1 MRVPGRR
8 HWRATGIAGIL
19 ATVVA
24 VGGLLLGHGPVSV
37 RAARTDVKIAMPG
50 PTSLDPAGQS
60 DIDSAAVAGQLF
72 ESLTTFDTGLVL
84 RPALAQTW
92 DVSGDGQHVTFHLR
106 SGLIFSDGKPL
117 TGADVVRS
125 WLRIIDPQRPSPL
138 ATLMLDVKG
147 ARGYLT
153 GAISDPAQVGIHA
166 QGQEVIVDLE
176 RPGADFPSVVASP
189 TFAVMPAPGDCAS
202 AVVLGQCGVS
212 SGGYTLTA
220 STDAELTLTANP
232 HYWAG
237 TPAIQTVHVLIDL
250 GGRSPVD
257 VFSAGDVDSTPI
269 ASNDASWIRFDRE
282 LGPSLRTTSSLS
294 VTYLGFD
301 TSKPPFD
308 DPDVRRAIGQAVDW
322 PRIVELGT
330 FGGDVPATSM
340 VPPGIPGRSDTSWL
354 PPHDPAGARALLAK
368 AGYPDGKG
376 FADVALGGGVL
387 SSAIAAE
394 LKRELGITVRIENYD
409 DYFTRLSTDPPGMWA
424 LGWVAD
430 YPGQNDFLGVLLESG
445 ASGNYGH
452 WSSPEF
458 DAAIAQAL
466 ASREPARVSAAF
478 DSALA
483 IVQSDVPAIPLAYP
497 APSWS
502 LTREGL
508 LGAGV
513 SGLGIPRFAGL
524 SWAQ

>member
-1 MRVPGRR
+1 MRVAGRR

-19 ATVVA
+19 ASIVA
-24 VGGLLLGHGPVSV
+24 IGGLLLGHGPALV
-37 RAARTDVKIAMPG
+37 RAARTDVKIAMPA
-50 PTSLDPAGQS
+50 PASLDPARQS
-60 DIDSAAVAGQLF
+60 DIDSAAVAAQLF

-84 RPALAQTW
+84 RPALARSW
-92 DVSGDGQHVTFHLR
+92 DVAGNGQQVTFHLR
-106 SGLIFSDGKPL
+106 PGLTFSDGTPL

-125 WLRIIDPQRPSPL
+125 WLRIIDSQHPSPL

-147 ARGYLT
+147 ARDYLT
-153 GAISDPAQVGIHA
+153 GANSDETRVGIHA
-166 QGQEVIVDLE
+166 QGQDVTVDLE

-189 TFAVMPAPGDCAS
+189 TFAIVPAAGDCAS

-212 SGGYTLTA
+212 SGGYTL
-220 STDAELTLTANP
+220 STSTETELTLAANAR
-232 HYWAG
+232 YWAG
-237 TPAIQTVHVLIDL
+237 APAIQTVHVVIDL

-257 VFSAGDVDSTPI
+257 VFSAGDIDTTAV
-269 ASNDASWIRFDRE
+269 ASNDGSWIRFDRD

-294 VTYLGFD
+294 LTYLGFD

-308 DPDVRRAIGQAVDW
+308 NADVRRAIGQAVDW
-322 PRIVELGT
+322 HRIVELGT
-330 FGGDVPATSM
+330 FGGDIPATSM
-340 VPPGIPGRSDTSWL
+340 VPPGIQGRSDTSWL

-376 FADVALGGGVL
+376 FPDVALGGGVL

-394 LKRELGITVRIENYD
+394 LKRELGITIRIENYD

-430 YPGQNDFLGVLLESG
+430 YPGQNDFLGVLLETG

-452 WSSPEF
+452 WSSPDF

-466 ASREPARVSAAF
+466 ASREPARASAAF

-502 LTREGL
+502 LTRDGL

-524 SWAQ
+524 AWAP